1 MGFPSKSPVL
11 ERKPVAKQPGTEKQA
26 GGSKSTVLS
35 LAMVAAAGGMAWFG
49 LSGSEADSPPAFE
62 ETATLPAEQ
71 RAMAQPAPQTAEVAT
86 SQSGLPTRVVV
97 PAADIDAP
105 IQGVGVVL
113 SEGRAAWQTA
123 WQAVGHHIDSALPG
137 NPGNVVLT
145 GHVSVATSADIAYFK
160 HLQSVAAGDIVE
172 VYSGSTLHR
181 YVVEAV
187 LEVPPEAVR
196 ILKSDHRARVT
207 LITCTPDLE
216 RRLVVIGTLVA

>member
-1 MGFPSKSPVL
+1 MTNQPDTG
-11 ERKPVAKQPGTEKQA
+11 KQK

-35 LAMVAAAGGMAWFG
+35 IAMVAAAGGIAWFG
-49 LSGSEADSPPAFE
+49 LSGNEAASPPTFE
-62 ETATLPAEQ
+62 ETATISAEQ
-71 RAMAQPAPQTAEVAT
+71 RAMAQPAPQSAEVAT

-97 PAADIDAP
+97 PAANIDAP

-113 SEGRAAWQTA
+113 NEGRAAWQTA

-145 GHVSVATSADIAYFK
+145 GHVSVATPADIAYFEK
-160 HLQSVAAGDIVE
+160 LESVAAGDIVE
-172 VYSGSTLHR
+172 VYSGATLHR

-216 RRLVVIGTLVA
+216 RRLVVIGSLVA